1 MLAVSSLGPVTC
13 NCHDYLITSR
23 LTNSL
28 ATKES
33 SLHGAHCL
41 RLPEVVTN
49 SLMAHCRTQFQSNPY
64 GIKDTSPSTEMS
76 AWTSASLQSTTGYYS
91 YDPTL
96 AAYG

>member
-1 MLAVSSLGPVTC
+1 MLAVSSLGSSTC
-13 NCHDYLITSR
+13 NCHDYL
-23 LTNSL
+23 
-28 ATKES
+28 
-33 SLHGAHCL
+33 GADKFTDCISI
-41 RLPEVVTN
+41 P
-49 SLMAHCRTQFQSNPY
+49 SNPY